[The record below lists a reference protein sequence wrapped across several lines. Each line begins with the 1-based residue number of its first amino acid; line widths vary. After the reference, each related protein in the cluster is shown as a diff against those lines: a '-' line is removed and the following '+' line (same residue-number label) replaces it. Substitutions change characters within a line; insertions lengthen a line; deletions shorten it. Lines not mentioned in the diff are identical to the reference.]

1 MIKVLVVDDSAL
13 VRKIL
18 TEELSRQPD
27 IEVVGTAIDPYAA
40 RDKIVALEPDVLTLD
55 LEMPRMDGLSFLAK
69 LMKHFPMPVVVV
81 SSLTPRNSEN
91 ALQAL
96 RLGAVDVICK
106 PGSAY
111 STQNISMQIIKAVR
125 AAAHA
130 RFDRGTMQSVP
141 STGSV
146 GSVGTSGAAGTAGA
160 AGAAYAGLPKVGL
173 IHTTS
178 KIIAIGASTGGTRA
192 IEAVLTALPADTPG
206 IAMVQHMPPVFTATF
221 AERLNQICR
230 MEVREARDRERLVP
244 GLALLAPG
252 NYHMLVEKSG
262 ANYYVRIKQGPP
274 VHHQRPSV
282 DVLFHTVATS
292 AGVNATGVL
301 MTGMGGDGAKGMLA
315 MKEAGSYNI
324 VQDEATS
331 VVFGMPKE
339 AIRVG
344 AESEITPLQHIPAS
358 IMKQITRGQVSAAGT

>member
-18 TEELSRQPD
+18 TEELNRQHD

-40 RDKIVALEPDVLTLD
+40 RDKIVALKPDVLTLD
-55 LEMPRMDGLSFLAK
+55 LEMPRMDGLSFLSK
-69 LMKHFPMPVVVV
+69 LMKHYPMPVVVV
-81 SSLTPRNSEN
+81 SSLTPKNSAN

-96 RLGAVDVICK
+96 QLGAVDVICK

-111 STQNISMQIIKAVR
+111 STQNISVQIIKAVR
-125 AAAHA
+125 VAAQA
-130 RFDRGTMQSVP
+130 RFDRGTVRPAPQ
-141 STGSV
+141 
-146 GSVGTSGAAGTAGA
+146 AAGTAAGSTA
-160 AGAAYAGLPKVGL
+160 APTPAIPRTGL

-178 KIIAIGASTGGTRA
+178 KIIAMGASTGGTRA

-221 AERLNQICR
+221 AERLNQLCR

-282 DVLFHTVATS
+282 DVLFQSVATS

-344 AESEITPLQHIPAS
+344 AAHEVTPLQGIPAS
-358 IMKQITRGQVSAAGT
+358 IMRQIAKGQMPAGAI

>member
-18 TEELSRQPD
+18 SEELNRQSD

-40 RDKIVALEPDVLTLD
+40 RDKIVALKPDVLTLD

-69 LMKHFPMPVVVV
+69 LMKHYPMPVVVV
-81 SSLTPRNSEN
+81 SSLTPKNSEN

-111 STQNISMQIIKAVR
+111 STQNISIPIIKAVR
-125 AAAHA
+125 VAAHA
-130 RFDRGTMQSVP
+130 RFDRGSTTTEPRTSVTDTLTTARQMP
-141 STGSV
+141 VIQRTGL
-146 GSVGTSGAAGTAGA
+146 T
-160 AGAAYAGLPKVGL
+160 
-173 IHTTS
+173 HTTS

-192 IEAVLTALPADTPG
+192 IEAVLTALPADAPG

-221 AERLNQICR
+221 AERLNQVCR

-262 ANYYVRIKQGPP
+262 ANYYVRVKQGPP

-282 DVLFHTVATS
+282 DVLFHSVATS

-301 MTGMGGDGAKGMLA
+301 MTGMGGDGARGMLA
-315 MKEAGSYNI
+315 MKESGSYNI

-344 AESEITPLQHIPAS
+344 AASEVTPLQGIPAS
-358 IMKQITRGQVSAAGT
+358 VMKQIAKAEVSASAL

>member
-18 TEELSRQPD
+18 TEELNRQKD

-40 RDKIVALEPDVLTLD
+40 RDKIVALKPDVLTLD

-69 LMKHFPMPVVVV
+69 LMKHYPMPVVVV
-81 SSLTPRNSEN
+81 SSLTPKNSEN

-111 STQNISMQIIKAVR
+111 STQNISIQIIKAVR
-125 AAAHA
+125 AASHA
-130 RFDRGTMQSVP
+130 RFDRVATRPAPQTRGPGT
-141 STGSV
+141 
-146 GSVGTSGAAGTAGA
+146 GAAPVHETVV
-160 AGAAYAGLPKVGL
+160 PRTGL

-178 KIIAIGASTGGTRA
+178 KIIAMGASTGGTRA

-230 MEVREARDRERLVP
+230 IEVREARDRDRLVP

-282 DVLFHTVATS
+282 DVLFHSVATS

-301 MTGMGGDGAKGMLA
+301 MTGMGADGARGMLA

-344 AESEITPLQHIPAS
+344 AASEVTPLQGIPAG
-358 IMKQITRGQVSAAGT
+358 ILKQIAKGQMSADIT